1 MFENYEFFKFSKDD
15 IAGRLLTLRGSIAL
29 ALLQTLLG
37 LSPLRIRRLQTDSR
51 PLGQVQLPDE
61 FVPSSWGK
69 KNPLLSRAL
78 GLLQLQIMEYEARF
92 AEQGET

>member
-15 IAGRLLTLRGSIAL
+15 IAGGLLTLRGSIAL

-61 FVPSSWGK
+61 FVPSSWK
-69 KNPLLSRAL
+69 KKKSSAFQSS
-78 GLLQLQIMEYEARF
+78 GAF
-92 AEQGET
+92 AITDNGV

>member
-1 MFENYEFFKFSKDD
+1 MFENCEFFKFSKDD

-51 PLGQVQLPDE
+51 SLGQVQLPDE
-61 FVPSSWGK
+61 FVPSS
-69 KNPLLSRAL
+69 
-78 GLLQLQIMEYEARF
+78 
-92 AEQGET
+92 